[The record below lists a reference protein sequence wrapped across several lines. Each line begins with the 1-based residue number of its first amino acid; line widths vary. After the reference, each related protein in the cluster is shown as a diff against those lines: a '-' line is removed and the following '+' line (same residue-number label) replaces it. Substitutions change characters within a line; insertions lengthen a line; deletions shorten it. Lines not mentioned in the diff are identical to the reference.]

1 MLNRRFLRIKV
12 MQVLYSFFQ
21 HENADIAL
29 FEKELFKSLDKVYNL
44 YIYVLALF
52 TDLHHNALM
61 VIDDHKN
68 KRLPTEADLNPNLKF
83 INNTLLV
90 ALAESPELKKEIEK
104 QKVSW
109 QNNYDVVRKLYNEIC
124 ASEDYKAYLA
134 SPTTG
139 IQEDKNLLINIIV
152 NHFDEHDLLNH
163 VFEEQNIHWADDTF
177 LAFNSAIRTFELF
190 DGKFKLMPLLKDA
203 EDDKL
208 FVSTLFKKTIQYKAQ
223 YEELIESHTKN
234 WELDRIASM
243 DMLLMKMAIAE
254 ILHLKNVPVKVSL
267 NEYIDIS
274 KEYSTPNSKTFVNG
288 VLDKIILQ
296 LKRENKIE
304 KTGRGLQE

>member
-1 MLNRRFLRIKV
+1 M
-12 MQVLYSFFQ
+12 LYSFYQ
-21 HENADIAL
+21 HENGDVAF

-52 TDLHHNALM
+52 TDLHHNAYS
-61 VIDDHKN
+61 VIDEHKN
-68 KRLPTEADLNPNLKF
+68 KRLPTKEDLNPNLKF
-83 INNTLLV
+83 INNTLLI
-90 ALAESPELKKEIEK
+90 ALSESKELKKEIEK
-104 QKVSW
+104 QRVSW
-109 QNNYDVVRKLYNEIC
+109 VDHYDVVRKLYNEIC
-124 ASEDYKAYLA
+124 VSEDYRNYIAIVEPGVK
-134 SPTTG
+134 
-139 IQEDKNLLINIIV
+139 DDRNLLINIVV
-152 NHFDEHDLLNH
+152 NHLDEHDLLNH

-177 LAFNSAIRTFELF
+177 LAFNSAIRTFETF
-190 DGKFKLMPLLKDA
+190 DGKFKLMPLLKDV

-208 FVSTLFKKTIQYKAQ
+208 FVSALFKKTIQYNAE
-223 YEELIESHTKN
+223 YEELIQAHTKN
-234 WELDRIASM
+234 WELDRIANM

-274 KEYSTPNSKTFVNG
+274 KEYSTPNSKTFING

-296 LKRENKIE
+296 LKNEGKIE

>member
-21 HENADIAL
+21 HENADIAF

-44 YIYVLALF
+44 YIHVLALF
-52 TDLHHNALM
+52 MDLHHNALM
-61 VIDDHKN
+61 VIDEHKN

-83 INNTLLV
+83 INNTLL
-90 ALAESPELKKEIEK
+90 LSLTESADLKKEIEK

-124 ASEDYKAYLA
+124 ASEDYKTYLA
-134 SPTTG
+134 SPTSG
-139 IQEDKNLLINIIV
+139 IQEDKALLINIIV

-177 LAFNSAIRTFELF
+177 LAFNSAIRTFETF

-223 YEELIESHTKN
+223 YEELIEAHTKN
-234 WELDRIASM
+234 WELDRIANM